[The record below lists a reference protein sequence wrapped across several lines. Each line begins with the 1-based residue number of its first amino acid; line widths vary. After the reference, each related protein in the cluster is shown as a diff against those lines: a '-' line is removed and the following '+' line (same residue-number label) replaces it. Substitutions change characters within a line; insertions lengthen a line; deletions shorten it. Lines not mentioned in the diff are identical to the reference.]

1 MKYHESHLSS
11 CTVWKFS
18 CENLWEESFLGIT
31 LPCPREKERKSE
43 RGERGRACLQLE
55 SLTSTSRDR
64 PCIGWTSD
72 LDGSLGFG
80 RCRLISAPPQRFLVL
95 PGKLRRCDY
104 TFHGTT
110 PSRCHRALEIPALA
124 REGLVCK
131 QSTVYE
137 ERTTGVSSLRPV
149 AKKYKDHL
157 IPLFSFL
164 CSAGNP
170 YANRFSAQQWEGLKS
185 PLL

>member
-43 RGERGRACLQLE
+43 RREGGRACLQLE

-80 RCRLISAPPQRFLVL
+80 RCRFISATPQRFLVF

-110 PSRCHRALEIPALA
+110 PSRYQGALEIPALA
-124 REGLVCK
+124 REGLACK

-137 ERTTGVSSLRPV
+137 ERTTGISSLRPV
-149 AKKYKDHL
+149 AKKYKEHL
-157 IPLFSFL
+157 IPLSSFSVQCWKPL
-164 CSAGNP
+164 C
-170 YANRFSAQQWEGLKS
+170 E
-185 PLL
+185 PLLCTATERT